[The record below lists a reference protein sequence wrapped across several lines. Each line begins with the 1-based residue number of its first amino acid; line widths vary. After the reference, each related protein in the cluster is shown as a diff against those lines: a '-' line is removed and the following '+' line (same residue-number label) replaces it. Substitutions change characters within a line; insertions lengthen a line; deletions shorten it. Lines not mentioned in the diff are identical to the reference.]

1 MVQDRVALDT
11 TDFRTQSRERTSAGP
26 GNAQVPLSNVSPQP
40 VAAVKGAEQEN
51 IPLRYRLYVK
61 RYFEHTTKTER

>member
-1 MVQDRVALDT
+1 
-11 TDFRTQSRERTSAGP
+11 
-26 GNAQVPLSNVSPQP
+26 VSPQP